1 MSRYI
6 RGCCKEC
13 PPHFVQELK
22 IDPLLVMMH
31 PASSVASTSTLHYLA
46 TFCSWAR
53 WLAGTPASATAG
65 RFYTL
70 LCKCFAVAPKDGRA
84 RCGRPAA
91 LPA

>member
-65 RFYTL
+65 MF
-70 LCKCFAVAPKDGRA
+70 
-84 RCGRPAA
+84 
-91 LPA
+91 